1 MHKVCGIF
9 SVILAVVFA
18 TVTLG
23 VMPAAAASKSNE
35 QKRIE
40 REHETKRQADRQ
52 KEIDKTNRELDRN
65 RQWRQQHGNDAN
77 INQNKLNDRTRDL
90 NAQKQQLERQ
100 QREGKEKYL
109 GGQKNSNSGRQGG
122 DRPWRRKTSAT
133 PGVTG
138 HSGARA
144 RASTRASKNG
154 IGKRTPRNASHT

>member
-23 VMPAAAASKSNE
+23 VMPAAAAAKSDD

-90 NAQKQQLERQ
+90 NA
-100 QREGKEKYL
+100 
-109 GGQKNSNSGRQGG
+109 
-122 DRPWRRKTSAT
+122 
-133 PGVTG
+133 
-138 HSGARA
+138 
-144 RASTRASKNG
+144 
-154 IGKRTPRNASHT
+154 

>member
-23 VMPAAAASKSNE
+23 VMPAAAAAKSDD

-109 GGQKNSNSGRQGG
+109 GGQKNSTTGRQGG
-122 DRPWRRKTSAT
+122 GQNVAQENQRDAGRYGTFGRQ
-133 PGVTG
+133 GQG
-138 HSGARA
+138 QYQGQQ
-144 RASTRASKNG
+144 
-154 IGKRTPRNASHT
+154 KRDW

>member
-23 VMPAAAASKSNE
+23 VMPAAAASKSDE

-40 REHETKRQADRQ
+40 REHESKRQADRQ

-100 QREGKEKYL
+100 QREGQQKYL

-122 DRPWRRKTSAT
+122 GQTVAQENQQDA
-133 PGVTG
+133 G
-138 HSGARA
+138 HYGTFGRQGQG
-144 RASTRASKNG
+144 RYQG
-154 IGKRTPRNASHT
+154 QQKRDW

>member
-23 VMPAAAASKSNE
+23 AMPAAAAPKSDE

-40 REHETKRQADRQ
+40 RDHEMKRQADRQ

-100 QREGKEKYL
+100 QREGQQKYL
-109 GGQKNSNSGRQGG
+109 GGQNNSNSGRQGG
-122 DRPWRRKTSAT
+122 GQTVAQENQRDA
-133 PGVTG
+133 G
-138 HSGARA
+138 HYGTFGRQ
-144 RASTRASKNG
+144 G
-154 IGKRTPRNASHT
+154 QGQYQGQQKRDW

>member
-23 VMPAAAASKSNE
+23 VMPAAAAAKSDD

-122 DRPWRRKTSAT
+122 GQNVAQENQRDAGRYGTFGRQ
-133 PGVTG
+133 GQG
-138 HSGARA
+138 QYQGQQ
-144 RASTRASKNG
+144 
-154 IGKRTPRNASHT
+154 KRDW

>member
-1 MHKVCGIF
+1 MHKVCGMF
-9 SVILAVVFA
+9 AVILAVVFA

-23 VMPAAAASKSNE
+23 AMPAVAAPKSDE

-40 REHETKRQADRQ
+40 RENETKRQADRQ

-109 GGQKNSNSGRQGG
+109 GGQKNSTTGRQGG
-122 DRPWRRKTSAT
+122 GQNVAQENQRDAGRYGTFGRQ
-133 PGVTG
+133 GQG
-138 HSGARA
+138 QYQGQQ
-144 RASTRASKNG
+144 
-154 IGKRTPRNASHT
+154 KRDW